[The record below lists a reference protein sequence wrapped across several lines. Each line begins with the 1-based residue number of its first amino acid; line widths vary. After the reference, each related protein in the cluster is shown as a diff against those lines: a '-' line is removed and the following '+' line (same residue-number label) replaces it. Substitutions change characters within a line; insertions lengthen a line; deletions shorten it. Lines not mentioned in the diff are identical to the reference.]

1 LLNFSF
7 YRLNLPSSLLQPIYA
22 TVDAVAD
29 FAEQFTRLEA
39 ENAQLRK
46 SVKTSD
52 DQVLEAK
59 RFASDAKNE
68 NASLKRELS
77 KLKQQMKD
85 EQEARQAAAIAVDKK
100 EGVLRESVKDL
111 FGKTHDIPLLS
122 WCFFIDY

>member
-1 LLNFSF
+1 
-7 YRLNLPSSLLQPIYA
+7 LLQPIYA

-46 SVKTSD
+46 SVKTSA
-52 DQVLEAK
+52 DQVLEAN

-85 EQEARQAAAIAVDKK
+85 E
-100 EGVLRESVKDL
+100 
-111 FGKTHDIPLLS
+111 
-122 WCFFIDY
+122 